1 MNLKDKLATLPMSP
15 GCYLMK
21 DVKGTII
28 YVGKAKKLK
37 NRVNQYFTGAHDYK
51 TTKLVSNIHDFDYF
65 VTRTEKEA
73 LILEINLIK
82 KHRPRYNIMFMD
94 DKSYP
99 YLKLTQEAYPR
110 LKVVRDLKKDRK
122 ATYFGPYPDATAA
135 HQMRNLLNDLYPLRK
150 CEVLPKKVCLYYHLG
165 QCLGPCE
172 FDIKPEIY
180 ESMVQEISDALSGNN
195 KALKQKLLNEMNA
208 AVEKEQFEKA
218 AQYRDYLKFLDYV
231 KDPQHVTK
239 DDEKDTDAFAY
250 YEDKGYI
257 AIQGLLVRQGKI
269 LDRKFVLQE
278 LHQDAEE
285 AFIEFILQYYADQPK
300 PKLLLL
306 PYGIDLSWLG
316 EMDEF
321 KIHQPQKGKQKAMM
335 DLVKANAKQHLEQ
348 DIELMARK
356 HADHEEAL
364 KQLAELLNLEDVERI
379 ELYDNSHIAG
389 AYASGACV
397 VYEHGLPSKK
407 DYRLY
412 DVHSGAD
419 DLKNME
425 EVIYRRYFRILKE
438 KGRLPSLILVDGGPN
453 QINAVKRTLSSIHV
467 EVPVAG
473 LRKNAKHMT
482 AELLDETGDALDLS
496 DRKALFFLLTRMQ
509 DEVHRFVITHHQK
522 RRAKGQVASIL
533 DDVEGLGPVR
543 RKALTKAYK
552 NITAMKEASLEDLEK
567 VLPKAVAKALFETLR
582 QHDRDIM
589 EKVKL

>member
-1 MNLKDKLATLPMSP
+1 MNLKDKLNTLPMDP
-15 GCYLMK
+15 GCYLMR
-21 DVKGTII
+21 DAKGTII

-51 TTKLVSNIHDFDYF
+51 TTKLVSNIVDFDYI

-82 KHRPRYNIMFMD
+82 QHRPRYNIMFMD

-99 YLKLTQEAYPR
+99 YIKLTRESYPR
-110 LKVVRDLKKDRK
+110 LKVVRDLKKDKK

-135 HQMRNLLNDLYPLRK
+135 HQMRNLLSDLYPLRK
-150 CEVLPKKVCLYYHLG
+150 CEVMPKKVCLYYHIG

-172 FDIKPEIY
+172 FDIQPEVY
-180 ESMVQEISDALSGNN
+180 NAMVEEITDALRGNN
-195 KALKQKLLNEMNA
+195 SVLKQKLLTEMND
-208 AVEKEQFEKA
+208 AVEKQLYEKA

-231 KDPQHVTK
+231 KDPQNVTK
-239 DDEKDTDAFAY
+239 DDQRDTDAFAY

-278 LHQDAEE
+278 LHQEASE
-285 AFIEFILQYYADQPK
+285 AFIEFILQYYSDRPK
-300 PKLLLL
+300 PGLLLL
-306 PYGIDLSWLG
+306 PFGIDVSWLS
-316 EMDEF
+316 EMDEY

-335 DLVKANAKQHLEQ
+335 ELVKANAKQHLEQ
-348 DIELMARK
+348 NIELMARK

-364 KQLAELLNLEDVERI
+364 KQLASLLNLDEVERI
-379 ELYDNSHIAG
+379 ELYDNSHISG

-438 KGRLPSLILVDGGPN
+438 KGRKPSLILVDGGLN
-453 QINAVKRTLSSIHV
+453 QIHAVKKTLSSIDV
-467 EVPVAG
+467 AVPVAG
-473 LRKNAKHMT
+473 LRKNDKHST
-482 AELLDETGDALDLS
+482 AELLDEDGNPIDLK
-496 DRKALFFLLTRMQ
+496 DHKALFFLLTRMQ
-509 DEVHRFVITHHQK
+509 DEVHRFVIAHHQK

-533 DDVEGLGPVR
+533 DEVEGLGPVR
-543 RKALTKAYK
+543 RKALMKAYK
-552 NITAMKEASLEDLEK
+552 NIALMKEASLEDLEK
-567 VLPKAVAKALFETLR
+567 VLPKAVALSLFNTL
-582 QHDRDIM
+582 
-589 EKVKL
+589 KS